1 MSTIRHTLLLT
12 AALLAVA
19 TGARAETPN
28 DFLAGFAQAAQ
39 SADAGF
45 KGFSAQR
52 GEQFF
57 KARHGGEWSCAS
69 CHTERPAQ
77 IGRHAVTGKR
87 IDALAPQANAKRFTS
102 RRQVEK
108 WFKRN
113 CNDVLDRACT
123 ATEKGDVLA
132 YLMSVKP

>member
-1 MSTIRHTLLLT
+1 MSTRHTLLLAT
-12 AALLAVA
+12 GLLLAG

-28 DFLAGFAQAAQ
+28 DFLAGFAKEAQ
-39 SADAGF
+39 SADANF

-57 KARHGGEWSCAS
+57 KARHGGEWSCTS
-69 CHTERPAQ
+69 CHTERPGQ
-77 IGRHAVTGKR
+77 TGRHAVTGKR
-87 IDALAPQANAKRFTS
+87 IDALAPQANAERFTS

-113 CNDVLDRACT
+113 CNDVLDRLCT
-123 ATEKGDVLA
+123 AQEKGDVLS
-132 YLMSVKP
+132 YLMTVKP